1 MNKNELKNY
10 LMEEVGYRESI
21 VNEMDAEEL
30 LDAYLRYNGII
41 GYTDDIIDVMKA
53 AFEDEIIFDST
64 ED

>member
-1 MNKNELKNY
+1 MDKNDLTKY
-10 LMEEVGYRESI
+10 LVEEAGYRESI

-30 LDAYLRYNGII
+30 LDAYLMYNGII
-41 GYTDDIIDVMKA
+41 GYTDDIINAVKA

>member
-10 LMEEVGYRESI
+10 LIEEAEYRKYI

-30 LDAYLRYNGII
+30 LDAYLRYNGIV
-41 GYTDDIIDVMKA
+41 GYTDDIIDAMKA

>member
-10 LMEEVGYRESI
+10 LMEEAGYREFI
-21 VNEMDAEEL
+21 VNEMDAKEL

-41 GYTDDIIDVMKA
+41 GYTYDIINAMKA

>member
-10 LMEEVGYRESI
+10 LVEEVGYRESI

-41 GYTDDIIDVMKA
+41 GYTDEIIDVMKA

>member
-41 GYTDDIIDVMKA
+41 DYTDDIIDVMKA

>member
-1 MNKNELKNY
+1 MNKNELKIY
-10 LMEEVGYRESI
+10 LMEEAGYRESI

-41 GYTDDIIDVMKA
+41 GYTDDIINAMKA

>member
-1 MNKNELKNY
+1 MDKNDLMKY
-10 LMEEVGYRESI
+10 LVEEAGYRESI

-30 LDAYLRYNGII
+30 LDAYLMYNGII
-41 GYTDDIIDVMKA
+41 GYTDDIINAVKA